1 MIGVIDAARKGVF
14 DDRAATPI
22 KPCQK
27 AGTRIIHQLE
37 LDRPTRLLLNDD
49 RPGPDLAAAD
59 QFADFNLYDI
69 AAPQLAIDRQIEKC
83 SVTDAT
89 VLIEEEANGS
99 NLTWLQRSFGSDLAA
114 SIPSPAFLRTRI
126 IL

>member
-14 DDRAATPI
+14 VDRAAAPL

-37 LDRPTRLLLNDD
+37 MDRPTRLLQNDD

-59 QFADFNLYDI
+59 QFADFDLYDV
-69 AAPQLAIDRQIEKC
+69 AASPLAIDRQIEKR
-83 SVTDAT
+83 SVTDAA
-89 VLIEEEANGS
+89 VLIEEES
-99 NLTWLQRSFGSDLAA
+99 ERPTPDVVLTLA
-114 SIPSPAFLRTRI
+114 
-126 IL
+126 